1 MSGTPIT
8 IKREGESNARNMR
21 KLWGHSAYQDRGG
34 ESGLLLSAYVCLW
47 RGRVMSTC
55 MGCLKDYED
64 EDLVWQGG
72 LLCVNCKEEGESNE

>member
-1 MSGTPIT
+1 
-8 IKREGESNARNMR
+8 
-21 KLWGHSAYQDRGG
+21 
-34 ESGLLLSAYVCLW
+34 
-47 RGRVMSTC
+47 MSTC